1 MTEPI
6 RARGV
11 IARTPGAPG
20 EIEEFLIDQPEAGE
34 VLVRILASGV
44 CHTDLSAKN
53 GVFGT
58 EGFPFLLGHEGSGIV
73 EAVGEGVTNVAVGD
87 HVILA
92 WRAPCGECRFCQ
104 VGKPHLCSASLNAH
118 KGMKTLDGEVLT
130 PILGIGTFCTHTL
143 VHAKQC
149 IPVREDLPPEQMSL
163 IGCGVMTGVGAA
175 LYTANVQPGESVAV
189 IGCGGVGDSV
199 IMGARLAGAT
209 TIIAVDL
216 DPRKLEWAKEFG
228 ATHTVNPREVD
239 AVATIKEITGGHGV
253 DASFEA
259 VGRPETLETA
269 IMCRDLAGR
278 CVVIG
283 VADQKATYELPIAK
297 FFDIGG
303 SLRISWYGDCLP
315 TRDFPLLAAWYEQGQ
330 LDLDRVVTKVIPLEE
345 HDEAF
350 HAMERGETLR
360 SVIRLDS

>member
-1 MTEPI
+1 MADTMT
-6 RARGV
+6 ARGV
-11 IARTPGAPG
+11 IARTPGGPG
-20 EIEEFLIDQPEAGE
+20 EIEEFTIDAPEAGE

-58 EGFPFLLGHEGSGIV
+58 SGFPFLLGHEGSGIV
-73 EAVGEGVTNVAVGD
+73 ERVGEGVTNVQEGD
-87 HVILA
+87 YVIMA
-92 WRAPCGECRFCQ
+92 WRAPCGECRFCK
-104 VGKPHLCSASLNAH
+104 VGKPHLCAASLNAH
-118 KGMKTLDGEVLT
+118 AGMRTMDGEVLT

-143 VHAKQC
+143 VHSRQC
-149 IPVREDLPPEQMSL
+149 IPVKDGLPPEQMSL

-175 LYTANVQPGESVAV
+175 MYTANVQPGQSVAV

-216 DPRKLEWAKEFG
+216 DPKKLEWAKEFG
-228 ATHTVNPREVD
+228 ATHTVNPKDGD
-239 AVATIKEITGGHGV
+239 AVAAIKEITGGNGV

-269 IMCRDLAGR
+269 IMCRDLAGT

-283 VADQKATYELPIAK
+283 VADQQAKLELPIAK

-303 SLRISWYGDCLP
+303 SLRVSWYGDCLP

-330 LDLDRVVTKVIPLEE
+330 LDLDRVVTKVITLEE
-345 HDEAF
+345 SEEAF

-360 SVIRLDS
+360 SVIRL